1 MPRARRTL
9 LDAVRA
15 LRPASEAEALIRSG
29 LVLVSGKRV
38 TDPAHEV
45 PRGAAVL
52 VLRARSPRGQAKLQ
66 AALGHFD
73 VPVKG
78 RIALDI
84 GAGAGG
90 FTRAL
95 LAAGARRVYAVDAG
109 FG

>member
-1 MPRARRTL
+1 
-9 LDAVRA
+9 
-15 LRPASEAEALIRSG
+15 
-29 LVLVSGKRV
+29 
-38 TDPAHEV
+38 
-45 PRGAAVL
+45 VL